1 MTDLVADRPWATRLL
16 AEDLRQPDQRSCGA
30 ASLVVARAL
39 RDERYAEMLVAGRHP
54 TTGWTLVG
62 APERRFASEVLA
74 MHARVTGPVD
84 VLGRLQLPWPTLLG
98 TPPWAIAH
106 QLSSRSLRW
115 RSQLA
120 LTGLPVDA
128 IRAALA
134 RGLPVPSYVGTRWS
148 PRHVVLAV
156 GSSNDGGLAV
166 YDPAA
171 GRVVTVP
178 PDRLDQGSLPFGR
191 WDHGWFVVLPEA

>member
-1 MTDLVADRPWATRLL
+1 MTDLAADRPWAARLL
-16 AEDLRQPDQRSCGA
+16 AEDLRQPDARSCGA

-54 TTGWTLVG
+54 TTGWTLLG
-62 APERRFASEVLA
+62 APERRFGTEVLA

-84 VLGRLQLPWPTLLG
+84 VVGRLQLPWPTFLG
-98 TPPWAIAH
+98 TPPWAVAR
-106 QLSSRSLRW
+106 QLSSRVMRW
-115 RSQLA
+115 RWRLA

-128 IRAALA
+128 IHAALA
-134 RGLPVPSYVGTRWS
+134 RGLPVPAYVGTRWS

-156 GSSNDGGLAV
+156 GSSDEGALAV

-171 GRVVTVP
+171 GRVVTVSGS
-178 PDRLDQGSLPFGR
+178 RLGQGSLPFGR
-191 WDHGWFVVLPEA
+191 WDHAWFVVLPAG